1 MPNVAVNVGN
11 NHGLV
16 NFRCRIPD
24 LDTLSD
30 NKAMRQCT
38 VGFHCL
44 R

>member
-16 NFRCRIPD
+16 NLAAAFD

-38 VGFHCL
+38 VGFCL